1 MKRLG
6 FLIILIFLSELT
18 FGQDFDHL
26 MTKRQIDCADI
37 SYNSGEHFVRF
48 MHENKLDSAKY
59 LLQYWETKCG
69 MREPIFR
76 AKILL
81 ALRENKFSD
90 TLLIDGTLDYIFN
103 YKNRKEMINYG
114 NFYPYDAYK
123 SYYGFTPPGQEFD
136 KYSQVLAM
144 SLMENYS
151 PESIE
156 HLLAE
161 FYGVTT
167 DTIFPKLQ
175 SKAYKETTLSIEYER
190 AVNRYVN
197 MGQFHISW
205 ITGVWIPAGELKKL
219 GVHPDLG
226 FQIGIKHR
234 KMNYDLIMTFKFL
247 NSINDYYARRT
258 KSDNSLELTDHFFG
272 GHIGF
277 DIGRDIYAKNGH
289 ELQIT
294 GGIAIDGFD
303 ALKEDKNNDL
313 DSETTWT
320 YNFSFG
326 LGYRYY
332 VTDSFYL
339 GLSGKYNVVDY
350 SLNDVIDFTGNPI
363 TIQFI
368 IGGLSNIIRSNNLKS
383 LQYNPKK

>member
-1 MKRLG
+1 MKKLG
-6 FLIILIFLSELT
+6 FLIILIFLSGFT

-48 MHENKLDSAKY
+48 MQENKLDSAKY

-144 SLMENYS
+144 SLMENYA

-156 HLLAE
+156 YLLAE

-175 SKAYKETTLSIEYER
+175 SKAYKETTLSREYER
-190 AVNRYVN
+190 AVNRYIN
-197 MGQFHISW
+197 MGQFHISL
-205 ITGVWIPAGELKKL
+205 ITGVWIPTGELKKL

-247 NSINDYYARRT
+247 NSPNDYYARRT
-258 KSDNSLELTDHFFG
+258 N
-272 GHIGF
+272 
-277 DIGRDIYAKNGH
+277 
-289 ELQIT
+289 QI
-294 GGIAIDGFD
+294 IH
-303 ALKEDKNNDL
+303 
-313 DSETTWT
+313 
-320 YNFSFG
+320 
-326 LGYRYY
+326 
-332 VTDSFYL
+332 
-339 GLSGKYNVVDY
+339 
-350 SLNDVIDFTGNPI
+350 LN
-363 TIQFI
+363 
-368 IGGLSNIIRSNNLKS
+368 
-383 LQYNPKK
+383 